1 MPRKSSLQH
10 APSSFYSSTS
20 SSVQEA
26 QGLIQLDREDKEVY
40 KNISGELEHLI
51 EQVDG
56 VFDRYSPQLEKFFE
70 HKEPE
75 ARSQA
80 FLLVAENLFRKG
92 ITTLRIFVLLRF
104 AYKLVQHFFLSVKNK
119 MEQHLGTEVTE
130 FILLVGAF
138 LFKAFLKCRILPW
151 LKENGGW
158 RILLPSFNW
167 GGLVVCAGGLALCAG
182 GVFLIRLGLQKMS
195 SSL

>member
-1 MPRKSSLQH
+1 MC
-10 APSSFYSSTS
+10 
-20 SSVQEA
+20 
-26 QGLIQLDREDKEVY
+26 D
-40 KNISGELEHLI
+40 NIAGELEHLI

-56 VFDRYSPQLEKFFE
+56 VFDRYSPQLEKVFE

-75 ARSQA
+75 ARSQV
-80 FLLVAENLFRKG
+80 FLQVAENLFRKG

-104 AYKLVQHFFLSVKNK
+104 SYKLVQHFFLEVKNK
-119 MEQHLGTEVTE
+119 MEQCLGTEVTD

-158 RILLPSFNW
+158 RILLPSSNW
-167 GGLVVCAGGLALCAG
+167 GGMAVCAGL
-182 GVFLIRLGLQKMS
+182 FLIIVGVWKMS
-195 SSL
+195 SSR